1 MGAHPYWYFT
11 KYQTNIA
18 TTLNELRQREF
29 EAGRYHPVI
38 SFPDFPITADS
49 PAPGS
54 QHSSIEEAMEA
65 AAEDG
70 TRSILDMFQ
79 ISDVPY
85 SEALDTSEQDGM
97 ELFCMTFP
105 LSSDELTQL
114 FGTNKPSHDVVDAV
128 LVSSQQNE
136 DAGDEFWESID
147 RGTGRHILIYDND
160 EPVEIFFVGYSFD

>member
-1 MGAHPYWYFT
+1 MGAHPYWYFA
-11 KYQTNIA
+11 KYRTDID
-18 TTLNELRQREF
+18 TTLSGLRQQEF

-38 SFPDFPITADS
+38 SFLSFPITVES
-49 PAPGS
+49 PAPGA
-54 QHSSIEEAMEA
+54 QHSSIEEAMES

-79 ISDVPY
+79 ISDMPY
-85 SEALDTSEQDGM
+85 SEALDTSEQGGM

-114 FGTNKPSHDVVDAV
+114 FGTDKPSHDVVDAV
-128 LVSSQQNE
+128 LVSCQQNE

-147 RGTGRHILIYDND
+147 RGTGRHILIYEND